1 MRLLFAASLFALSA
15 SAIAQTPPS
24 IVTQPSKLEATWQ
37 AKTRALF
44 ETVVEIPTVSGRNQM
59 PRLAEYLAGELKAA
73 GFAADDIKIMP
84 YEGEPGDKT
93 VALIARW
100 RADKPTAKPILL
112 MAHMDVVEAKRE
124 DWKFDPFE
132 FREEGGYFYGR
143 GTYDNKAGMT
153 GIMMSVLKLKQAGW
167 KPKRDLILFFSGD
180 EETKG
185 NGALLG
191 ATEWRQ
197 LTDAEYALNSD
208 GGGGGF
214 LANGTSLG
222 FALQTAEKTFQSYH
236 FTVRNKG
243 GHSSRPRPDNA
254 IYELATALKKLE
266 SHRFQPALNETTRG
280 YFKLR
285 AMQEGDSALG
295 KAMRAWLANE
305 QDGAAADAIEA
316 SELET
321 GFTRTR
327 CVATELKGGHADNA
341 LPQMADATVNC
352 RILPGVSP
360 DAVLAELKGVVGDGV
375 EVTKDPTYTGRATPV
390 SPLRPDVAKAYQDA
404 VSALNGKDVPVA
416 PYMSAGATDG
426 SFFREAGIPVY
437 GLDGSWVIIP
447 EDERAHGLD
456 ERMAARA
463 VYDNVLFWEMMLKS
477 LAGGK

>member
-1 MRLLFAASLFALSA
+1 MRFLLAASLLALSTA
-15 SAIAQTPPS
+15 SQAQTAPS
-24 IVTQPSKLEATWQ
+24 IVTQPSKLDATWQ
-37 AKTRALF
+37 AKTRAVF
-44 ETVVEIPTVSGRNQM
+44 ENVVEIPTVSGRNQM
-59 PRLAEYLAGELKAA
+59 PKLAEYLAGELKAA

-143 GTYDNKAGMT
+143 GSYDNKAGMT
-153 GIMMSVLKLKQAGW
+153 GLTMSFLKLKQAGW

-185 NGALLG
+185 NGAKLG

-208 GGGGGF
+208 AGGGAY
-214 LANGTSLG
+214 LANGTPLG
-222 FALQTAEKTFQSYH
+222 FGLQTAEKTFQSYH

-266 SHRFQPALNETTRG
+266 SYRFEPSLNETTRG

-316 SELET
+316 SELEV
-321 GFTRTR
+321 GLTRTR
-327 CVATELKGGHADNA
+327 CIATELKGGHADNA

-360 DAVLAELKGVVGDGV
+360 DAIQAELKKVVGAGV
-375 EVTKDPTYTGRATPV
+375 EVTKDPTYVGRATPV
-390 SPLRPDVAKAYQDA
+390 SPQRADVAKVYQDT
-404 VSALNGKDVPVA
+404 VTALYGKGVPVA

-426 SFFREAGIPVY
+426 SFFREAGLPVY
-437 GLDGSWVIIP
+437 GLDGIWVITP

-456 ERMAARA
+456 ERMPVRA
-463 VYDNVLFWEMMLKS
+463 IYDNVLFWELMLKA
-477 LAGGK
+477 LAGK

>member
-1 MRLLFAASLFALSA
+1 MRSLIAVSLLALSA
-15 SAIAQTPPS
+15 AAFGQAPPS
-24 IVTQPSKLEATWQ
+24 VVTQPSKLDKTWQ
-37 AKTRALF
+37 AKTRDLY
-44 ETVVEIPTVSGRNQM
+44 ETAVEIPTVSGRNQM
-59 PRLAEYLAGELKAA
+59 PKLAEYLAGELKAA

-143 GTYDNKAGMT
+143 GSYDNKAGMT
-153 GIMMSVLKLKQAGW
+153 GLTMSFLKLKQAGW
-167 KPKRDLILFFSGD
+167 KPKRDLILFFTGD

-185 NGALLG
+185 QGALLG

-208 GGGGGF
+208 GGGGAF
-214 LANGTSLG
+214 LANGTPLG

-243 GHSSRPRPDNA
+243 GHSSRPRTDNA

-266 SHRFQPALNETTRG
+266 SHRFQPALNETTRA
-280 YFKLR
+280 YFQLR

-295 KAMRAWLANE
+295 KSIRAWLANE

-316 SELET
+316 SEVEVGL
-321 GFTRTR
+321 TRTR
-327 CVATELKGGHADNA
+327 CVATELTGGHADNA

-360 DAVLAELKGVVGDGV
+360 DTIMAELKGVVGPGV
-375 EVTKDPTYTGRATPV
+375 EVTKDATYAGRATPV
-390 SPLRPDVAKAYQDA
+390 SPQRADVAKAYQDA
-404 VSALNGKDVPVA
+404 VTALNGKGIPVS

-437 GLDGSWVIIP
+437 GLDGSWVITP

-456 ERMAARA
+456 ERMPVRA
-463 VYDNVLFWEMMLKS
+463 VYDNVLFWELMLKA
-477 LAGGK
+477 LAGR